1 MKRIFAI
8 YFAAAFFLT
17 QGSSFALADEEEGPY
32 YVQLLSFMLNA
43 EQNGQRSGQVPTTPY
58 LTTAT
63 KESAEIICQKFSH
76 VREAVVGTAFNAV
89 VPIEKGA
96 PIYTEIEA
104 QMKRAINRSLR
115 KRLVSQVTLMLGA
128 HPMGQGVSSK
138 LPYNAM
144 GCRALTELPTL
155 EDIRK
160 ARSGR

>member
-1 MKRIFAI
+1 MKRIFAVC
-8 YFAAAFFLT
+8 FAAVLFLT
-17 QGSSFALADEEEGPY
+17 LGPNFAQADEEEGPY

-63 KESAEIICQKFSH
+63 KDDAAIICQKFSH

-96 PIYTEIEA
+96 PVYAKIEA

-128 HPMGQGVSSK
+128 HPMGQGVTSR
-138 LPYNAM
+138 LPYNSM